1 MAHREPA
8 FFPLV
13 NLAMAR
19 PDEGAFVPREASRS
33 RFVHDRVASSAV
45 RAIDREREGAPFAR
59 APTMPSTPQI
69 DPAPLAPPFAAP
81 SVGEAE
87 FYGHMI
93 AGAIA
98 GTTEHTAMFPL
109 DTIKTR
115 MQTAT
120 GAAARAAGG
129 VESAA
134 AFATSSAS
142 SAPSAA
148 VAAHNH
154 AAPFAAMRAAA
165 RSLMRTEGIA
175 GLYRGVTAVGIGV
188 GPAHAVSFATYEWA
202 KRRLSADDGAHHPA
216 RHAFAGAAATVIGD
230 AVQTPVD
237 TIKQRLQMCG
247 SPYTGVWDCARRTV
261 RSQGLGA
268 LYRSYPTTLAMNVPF
283 TAMHFAAYE
292 SGKLFLGGDVEE
304 ETFFTQFTA
313 GGVAGGL
320 AAAVTTPM
328 DVVKTRIQTH
338 CELAECEV
346 AGMAKPEAQPGS
358 GRGVCAVTGDPV
370 ACKGGE
376 GTGTAGTSGGGS
388 RGTNARAGSNPG
400 VGTRGRPAAATT
412 GHPFGSNA
420 RAGSNPGLGTRGQ
433 PAAAT
438 TGHPFGS
445 SNAVAVL
452 RRIVAEE
459 GLGALTRGIGPRV
472 LFHIPAGAISWATY
486 EAGKR
491 ALGVSGGAEYHH

>member
-358 GRGVCAVTGDPV
+358 GRGVRGD
-370 ACKGGE
+370 GR
-376 GTGTAGTSGGGS
+376 S
-388 RGTNARAGSNPG
+388 R
-400 VGTRGRPAAATT
+400 
-412 GHPFGSNA
+412 
-420 RAGSNPGLGTRGQ
+420 
-433 PAAAT
+433 
-438 TGHPFGS
+438 
-445 SNAVAVL
+445 
-452 RRIVAEE
+452 
-459 GLGALTRGIGPRV
+459 RV
-472 LFHIPAGAISWATY
+472 
-486 EAGKR
+486 
-491 ALGVSGGAEYHH
+491 

>member
-412 GHPFGSNA
+412 GHPFGS
-420 RAGSNPGLGTRGQ
+420 
-433 PAAAT
+433 
-438 TGHPFGS
+438 

-459 GLGALTRGIGPRV
+459 GVGALTRGIGPRV

>member
-1 MAHREPA
+1 
-8 FFPLV
+8 
-13 NLAMAR
+13 MAR
-19 PDEGAFVPREASRS
+19 PDAGAFAPREASRS
-33 RFVHDRVASSAV
+33 RFVHDRTVSSAA
-45 RAIDREREGAPFAR
+45 RAIDRGFEGATTSAGAPFAR
-59 APTMPSTPQI
+59 APTFPSTPQT
-69 DPAPLAPPFAAP
+69 DPSPLAPPFAAP

-93 AGAIA
+93 AGALA

-120 GAAARAAGG
+120 GAAARAAAVDASGAVG
-129 VESAA
+129 SAA
-134 AFATSSAS
+134 AFASSSSAN
-142 SAPSAA
+142 ATAAA
-148 VAAHNH
+148 VHNH
-154 AAPFAAMRAAA
+154 AAPIAAMRAAA
-165 RSLMRTEGIA
+165 RGLMRAEGIA
-175 GLYRGVTAVGIGV
+175 GLYRGVAAVGIGA
-188 GPAHAVSFATYEWA
+188 GPAHAVYFATYEWA

-216 RHAFAGAAATVIGD
+216 RHALAGAAATIVGD

-261 RSQGLGA
+261 QSQGLGA

-283 TAMHFAAYE
+283 TAMHFSAYE
-292 SGKLFLGGDVEE
+292 SGKVFLGGDAVEE

-328 DVVKTRIQTH
+328 DVVKTRMQTH

-346 AGMAKPEAQPGS
+346 AGSAKPETQPGS

-370 ACKGGE
+370 ACKGAE
-376 GTGTAGTSGGGS
+376 GTGAAGTSGGGS
-388 RGTNARAGSNPG
+388 GGVNARAGSNPG
-400 VGTRGRPAAATT
+400 GARVAAATT
-412 GHPFGSNA
+412 GHPFGSANA
-420 RAGSNPGLGTRGQ
+420 I
-433 PAAAT
+433 
-438 TGHPFGS
+438 
-445 SNAVAVL
+445 AVL

-459 GLGALTRGIGPRV
+459 GVGALTRGIGPRV

-491 ALGVSGGAEYHH
+491 MLGVSGGGHHHH

>member
-19 PDEGAFVPREASRS
+19 PDEGVRAARGISIALRPRPRRLFGGACDRS
-33 RFVHDRVASSAV
+33 RTRGRAV
-45 RAIDREREGAPFAR
+45 RSRPDDALHAANRSR
-59 APTMPSTPQI
+59 
-69 DPAPLAPPFAAP
+69 PLAPPFAAP

-247 SPYTGVWDCARRTV
+247 SPYTGV
-261 RSQGLGA
+261 
-268 LYRSYPTTLAMNVPF
+268 
-283 TAMHFAAYE
+283 
-292 SGKLFLGGDVEE
+292 
-304 ETFFTQFTA
+304 
-313 GGVAGGL
+313 
-320 AAAVTTPM
+320 
-328 DVVKTRIQTH
+328 
-338 CELAECEV
+338 
-346 AGMAKPEAQPGS
+346 
-358 GRGVCAVTGDPV
+358 
-370 ACKGGE
+370 
-376 GTGTAGTSGGGS
+376 GTARDAPCVRRGS
-388 RGTNARAGSNPG
+388 ARC
-400 VGTRGRPAAATT
+400 T
-412 GHPFGSNA
+412 A
-420 RAGSNPGLGTRGQ
+420 RTP
-433 PAAAT
+433 
-438 TGHPFGS
+438 
-445 SNAVAVL
+445 
-452 RRIVAEE
+452 
-459 GLGALTRGIGPRV
+459 PRS
-472 LFHIPAGAISWATY
+472 P
-486 EAGKR
+486 
-491 ALGVSGGAEYHH
+491 